1 MLRKNLMK
9 SMAAYQ
15 EAKKLKLQAQGS
27 ITSDDK
33 AEEKAEDKATFQDSS
48 ITPGEPL
55 NLLDQPSSMLDIE
68 EKSVMTA
75 AASSRQESELP
86 IKEVCCCPLSKR
98 DKSGRIEPSQLNYC
112 RFKQDSV
119 ADQKKEAAKT
129 WQNIILKVQSRRR
142 DEQGKMS
149 YVVIATE
156 MGSGARKPLLI
167 DTKLIDEQN
176 MPELGK
182 LLKKNVNLAKRDVA
196 IYIVISEKMLLK
208 KARK

>member
-1 MLRKNLMK
+1 M
-9 SMAAYQ
+9 
-15 EAKKLKLQAQGS
+15 
-27 ITSDDK
+27 
-33 AEEKAEDKATFQDSS
+33 
-48 ITPGEPL
+48 
-55 NLLDQPSSMLDIE
+55 
-68 EKSVMTA
+68 
-75 AASSRQESELP
+75 P

-112 RFKQDSV
+112 RFEQDPE

-167 DTKLIDEQN
+167 ETKLIDEQN

-182 LLKKNVNLAKRDVA
+182 LLKKSVNLAKRDVS

-208 KARK
+208 KARRSSKVTPNNDD